1 MTQMSDDEVRAA
13 VQDRYSAAARGSLG
27 TLDESGGCCSSGS
40 CCGSEDQV
48 NDRCCAEPMHGVD
61 PITSGLYDELAN
73 DPDHPFDAAIAASL
87 GCGNPTALAQLNPG
101 EDVLDLGS
109 GGGLD
114 VLLSAKRVGPDGM
127 AYGLD
132 MTPEMLALAERHKAE
147 AGIENATFML
157 GAIEEVPLPDS
168 SVDVV
173 ISNCVINLSPD
184 KDAVL
189 REAFRVL
196 RPKGR
201 FAVADIVLTR
211 PIPTELRN
219 VVGLWTGC
227 ISGSLLDTEYADKL
241 AAVGFTDIGIEIT
254 RSYDRDDLIAMGE
267 GLRSDQLP
275 TGMSL
280 EDVVEVL
287 TGAFASAFVRAT
299 KPA

>member
-1 MTQMSDDEVRAA
+1 MAMTQMSDDEVRAA

-132 MTPEMLALAERHKAE
+132 MTPEMLALAERPTGNVAYVRWMGPNRDIVDYSRIQVDRSRELSSWSQVLPALAKRVRTVYGYVNNHF
-147 AGIENATFML
+147 AGH
-157 GAIEEVPLPDS
+157 
-168 SVDVV
+168 
-173 ISNCVINLSPD
+173 SP
-184 KDAVL
+184 ASL
-189 REAFRVL
+189 RELQRL
-196 RPKGR
+196 LGQPS
-201 FAVADIVLTR
+201 VA
-211 PIPTELRN
+211 PE
-219 VVGLWTGC
+219 
-227 ISGSLLDTEYADKL
+227 
-241 AAVGFTDIGIEIT
+241 
-254 RSYDRDDLIAMGE
+254 DLGE
-267 GLRSDQLP
+267 Q
-275 TGMSL
+275 MSL
-280 EDVVEVL
+280 
-287 TGAFASAFVRAT
+287 F
-299 KPA
+299 